1 MKAAI
6 LSALS
11 FCTVLFS
18 TTLAFASGHGPVFGY
33 ATPTNSQGEGSVD
46 LGVTGRNSDAGS
58 DTSVRAM
65 LSYGFTPHLMFSV
78 IAPAALTKA
87 ASTPTRLMSGHDFE
101 SDLSWR
107 FHHNPSKVGTRFES
121 TAFGGVVM
129 PGADSTSGI
138 MGQLKRA
145 PGFTAGGGAGAGPP
159 PFYSLVGGAFLRPLL
174 SEGGRGPA

>member
-1 MKAAI
+1 MRAAI

-11 FCTVLFS
+11 FCAALFS

-33 ATPTNSQGEGSVD
+33 ATPTNSQGEWSVD
-46 LGVTGRNSDAGS
+46 LGVAGRNSEAGS
-58 DTSVRAM
+58 DTSMRAM

-121 TAFGGVVM
+121 TAFGGVLM

-145 PGFTAGGGAGAGPP
+145 PGFTAGGGPGT
-159 PFYSLVGGAFLRPLL
+159 LL
-174 SEGGRGPA
+174 PRERVRWVLNFSYFIFQHGHQH